1 MAKTDYVM
9 PKLAMAMS
17 EGTVNEWL
25 VKDGEKV
32 VKGQELAS
40 VETEKV
46 VYDLESPQEGYFHII
61 MAEGETIN
69 VDTIIGEFFD
79 TKEELKKATGAT
91 SNACAAVEAVISIA
105 QENAQASTNTQGE
118 NSPANSRVI
127 ASPLAKKIAKDNHLN
142 LSLVTGSGPKG
153 RIVKK
158 DVLAAIENTITTTA
172 QIAPLIAPQA
182 SKIASEQSERARI
195 PFKGMRKTIADRM
208 KQSLQTTAQL
218 SSLWDSDISAL
229 KAVRANFVAREAQF
243 ETKVS
248 MNAFIIKAMCYA
260 IKQVPIANA
269 CVKGNEIVVYNTV
282 NMGIAISLEGN
293 SEFDGSLMVGV
304 LRNAESM
311 GVVEIDI
318 AMKALVSRVRNGN
331 ATAEDMT
338 GSTITLSSTAGIAP
352 AGTKTTP
359 VLNTPNAV
367 LIGTSTALDKPVV
380 HQGEIAVRTMM
391 PVSLTF
397 DHCVLDGEPAAR
409 FMKALNDALENP
421 ELMLA

>member
-1 MAKTDYVM
+1 
-9 PKLAMAMS
+9 
-17 EGTVNEWL
+17 
-25 VKDGEKV
+25 
-32 VKGQELAS
+32 
-40 VETEKV
+40 
-46 VYDLESPQEGYFHII
+46 

-79 TKEELKKATGAT
+79 TEEELKNATAAT
-91 SNACAAVEAVISIA
+91 YKSCAAATAVISVA
-105 QENAQASTNTQGE
+105 QESAQTSTNMQVT
-118 NSPANSRVI
+118 SSYSNSRII
-127 ASPLAKKIAKDNHLN
+127 ASPLAKKIAKDNHLD
-142 LSLVTGSGPKG
+142 LTLVTGSGPGG

-158 DVLAAIENTITTTA
+158 NVLAAIEHAITATA
-172 QIAPLIAPQA
+172 QIAPSVSQNATI
-182 SKIASEQSERARI
+182 QSERARI
-195 PFKGMRKTIADRM
+195 PFKGMRKTIAERM

-218 SSLWDSDISAL
+218 SSSWDSDISDL
-229 KAVRANFVAREAQF
+229 KAVRASFVAREAQF

-248 MNAFIIKAMCYA
+248 MNAFIIKAMCHA

-269 CVKGNEIVVYNTV
+269 CVEGNEIVVYNTV
-282 NMGIAISLEGN
+282 NMGIAISLEGKG
-293 SEFDGSLMVGV
+293 EFDGSLMVGV
-304 LRNAESM
+304 LRNVELM

-318 AMKALVSRVRNGN
+318 AMKALVNRIRSGN
-331 ATAEDMT
+331 ATTEDLT

-367 LIGTSTALDKPVV
+367 LIGTSTALDMPVV

-391 PVSLTF
+391 PLSLTF